1 MTKGDSARHFVAT
14 WPKNRY
20 LCGMTHDQLLFR
32 PAAEADLER
41 IMEIIRAAQ
50 ARMRARGSSQWQNGY
65 PAAADILRDIER
77 GYGHL
82 LAEAETGLT
91 VAYGAVLFEG
101 EPAYEA
107 IEGRWLTTGPYV
119 MVHRLAV
126 AEERLRQGVARRF
139 MQRVEAL
146 ALARGIG
153 SFRVD
158 TNFDNAGML
167 ALLAEEGFVRCGE
180 IRYGAQH
187 REAFEKVL
195 RRG

>member
-1 MTKGDSARHFVAT
+1 MTKRDSARHFVAT

-32 PAAEADLER
+32 PAAEADLGR

-107 IEGRWLTTGPYV
+107 IEGRWLTSGPYV

-126 AEERLRQGVARRF
+126 AEERLRQGVAR
-139 MQRVEAL
+139 
-146 ALARGIG
+146 GIG

-158 TNFDNAGML
+158 TNFDNADML
-167 ALLAEEGFVRCGE
+167 ARLAEAGFVRCGE
-180 IRYGAQH
+180 IRYGAEH

-195 RRG
+195 RRQ

>member
-1 MTKGDSARHFVAT
+1 MTNGHSERHFVAT
-14 WPKNRY
+14 SPKNRY
-20 LCGMTHDQLLFR
+20 LCVMRTDQLQFR
-32 PAAEADLER
+32 PAAEADIDR
-41 IMEIIRAAQ
+41 ILEIIRGAQ

-65 PAAADILRDIER
+65 PAVADITRDIER
-77 GYGHL
+77 GCGYL
-82 LAEAETGLT
+82 LAEPGKGPTA
-91 VAYGAVLFEG
+91 AYGAVIFEG

-107 IEGRWLTTGPYV
+107 IEGEWLTQGPYV

-126 AEERLRQGVARRF
+126 AGEQLRRGVAREF
-139 MQRVEAL
+139 MHRVEAL

-167 ALLAEEGFVRCGE
+167 ALLAEAGFVRCGE
-180 IRYGAQH
+180 IRYGTEH

-195 RRG
+195 SDK

>member
-1 MTKGDSARHFVAT
+1 MTKKDSARHFVAT

-32 PAAEADLER
+32 PAAEADLGR

-65 PAAADILRDIER
+65 PAATDIRRDIER

-146 ALARGIG
+146 ALTRGIG

-158 TNFDNAGML
+158 TNFDNVGML
-167 ALLAEEGFVRCGE
+167 ALLAEAGFVRCGE
-180 IRYGAQH
+180 IRYGAEH

-195 RRG
+195 RRQ

>member
-1 MTKGDSARHFVAT
+1 MTKKDSARHFVAT

-32 PAAEADLER
+32 PAAEADLGR

-65 PAAADILRDIER
+65 PAAADIRRDIER

-119 MVHRLAV
+119 

-146 ALARGIG
+146 ALTRGIG

-167 ALLAEEGFVRCGE
+167 ALLAEAGFVRCGE
-180 IRYGAQH
+180 IRYGAEH

-195 RRG
+195 RRQ

>member
-1 MTKGDSARHFVAT
+1 M
-14 WPKNRY
+14 
-20 LCGMTHDQLLFR
+20 
-32 PAAEADLER
+32 
-41 IMEIIRAAQ
+41 
-50 ARMRARGSSQWQNGY
+50 
-65 PAAADILRDIER
+65 
-77 GYGHL
+77 
-82 LAEAETGLT
+82 
-91 VAYGAVLFEG
+91 AYGAVLFEG

-146 ALARGIG
+146 ALTRGIG

-167 ALLAEEGFVRCGE
+167 ALLAEAGFVRCGE
-180 IRYGAQH
+180 IRYGAEH

-195 RRG
+195 RRQ